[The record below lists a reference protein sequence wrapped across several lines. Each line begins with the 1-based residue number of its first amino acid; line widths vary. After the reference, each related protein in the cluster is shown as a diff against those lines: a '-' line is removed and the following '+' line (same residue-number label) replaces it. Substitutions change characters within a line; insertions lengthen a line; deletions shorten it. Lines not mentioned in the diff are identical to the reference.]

1 MAGYRKSIWTVML
14 FAVAAVLP
22 AATNTAPS
30 GKTDIQPAPGKQ
42 APPAVANKRVL
53 PAAGGTEL
61 DALRKRVQQLEARL
75 AWLIREH
82 QALKYRA
89 ATRDYVWQTA
99 AGLVNRALGKGTTD
113 AARVPVAAESGG
125 ARLVNIIA
133 GPDTPAG
140 AVVGTNG
147 VRVAVAAIGGKGAA
161 RGYLYVY
168 ALPVGDMIMRT
179 NYLIH
184 ADDNVPVIGTLA
196 QTHFVW
202 KGGDVQGTRLAAGGY
217 KIFVRIIFH
226 TADGKLSGHAMRFWG
241 DNSTTAY
248 ILRLMAAGS

>member
-1 MAGYRKSIWTVML
+1 MPGYRKPVLTAML
-14 FAVAAVLP
+14 LAVAAALP

-30 GKTDIQPAPGKQ
+30 GNPDVQPAPGKQ
-42 APPAVANKRVL
+42 APPAVTNKRVP
-53 PAAGGTEL
+53 PAAAGTEL
-61 DALRKRVQQLEARL
+61 EALRRRVQQLEARL

-82 QALKYRA
+82 QALRYRA
-89 ATRDYVWQTA
+89 VNQDQVRQITA
-99 AGLVNRALGKGTTD
+99 ELVNRVLGKGNADT
-113 AARVPVAAESGG
+113 ARVPVAEESGG

-147 VRVAVAAIGGKGAA
+147 VRVAVAATGGKGAA

-168 ALPVGDMIMRT
+168 ALPVGDLVMRT

-184 ADDNVPVIGTLA
+184 ADENVPVIGTLA

-202 KGGDVQGTRLAAGGY
+202 RGGDVQGTRLAAGGY

-226 TADGKLSGHAMRFWG
+226 TADGKLSGQAMRFWG